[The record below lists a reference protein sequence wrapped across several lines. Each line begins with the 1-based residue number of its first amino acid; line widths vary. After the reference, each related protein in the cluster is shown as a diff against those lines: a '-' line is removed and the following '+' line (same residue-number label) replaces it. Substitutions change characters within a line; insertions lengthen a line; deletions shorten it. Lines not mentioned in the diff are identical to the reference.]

1 MAAKLKTGDS
11 VIVINGRDKGVKGTI
26 RSINP
31 KIGRAVVSGV
41 NLAIMHVKQ
50 SPNQKGGRFPSEK
63 PIDLS
68 NLMLIEKETGEPT
81 RVGFRFENGKK
92 VRFAKST
99 GSIIDDNERT

>member
-11 VIVINGRDKGVKGTI
+11 VVVINGRDKGVQGTI
-26 RSINP
+26 ISINP
-31 KIGRAVVSGV
+31 KLRRAVVSGV
-41 NLAIMHVKQ
+41 NLTVKHVK
-50 SPNQKGGRFPSEK
+50 SGPNQEGGRIPSEN

-68 NLMLIEKETGEPT
+68 NLMLIDKETGRQT

-99 GSIIDDNERT
+99 GSLIDDK